1 MGVVKSKLLKQISSS
16 FPNFQKKDLAKIID
30 IVLAEIKRALKREER
45 VERRGGGSLSIRN
58 QKSSIRRNPKTGD
71 KVAVPAK
78 KVIYWKMSKEM
89 FKKINNE
96 KE

>member
-1 MGVVKSKLLKQISSS
+1 LGVVKSKLLKQISKS
-16 FPNFQKKDLAKIID
+16 FPNLLKKDIEKVTNLI
-30 IVLAEIKRALKREER
+30 LREIKKSLKRDER
-45 VERRGGGSLSIRN
+45 VEIRRFGSYSTRV
-58 QKSSIRRNPKTGD
+58 QKSSIRRDPRTGD

>member
-16 FPNFQKKDLAKIID
+16 FPNFQKKDLAKITD
-30 IVLAEIKRALKREER
+30 IILIEIKKALRREER
-45 VERRGGGSLSIRN
+45 VEIRGWGSLSVRN
-58 QKSSIRRNPKTGD
+58 QKSSIRRNPKTGN

>member
-1 MGVVKSKLLKQISSS
+1 MGVVKSKLLKQISNS
-16 FPNFQKKDLAKIID
+16 FPNFQKKDLAKITD
-30 IVLAEIKRALKREER
+30 IILIEIKRALKREER
-45 VERRGGGSLSIRN
+45 VEIRGWGTLSTRK

-78 KVIYWKMSKEM
+78 KVIYWKMSREM
-89 FKKINNE
+89 FRKINNE